1 MDDNAR
7 SWAILAAVY
16 ATFALDVFSTFTS
29 SPQTT
34 EINADTR
41 ADTLMKWVK
50 IGFVVALA
58 GGVVG
63 TITAKSAVP
72 LVATSAVGV
81 GMYLMYEHAKN
92 TGLKNGGPGTE
103 GQQGASTGW

>member
-1 MDDNAR
+1 MNDDAR

-34 EINADTR
+34 EINADKR

-63 TITAKSAVP
+63 TITSKSAVP

-81 GMYLMYEHAKN
+81 GMWAMYEHAKKS
-92 TGLKNGGPGTE
+92 GLENGGAGTE
-103 GQQGASTGW
+103 GQQDASPGW